1 VCRVTSTLSIR
12 RRVDGVFPHRYLED
26 QFRGRIQKAC
36 ASFYP
41 DTSPPL
47 PIDQAANILVQRWLD
62 TCEEATRQ
70 VDDRRKRVTAE
81 LGASVRDD
89 QAWGVRLAYLA
100 DTASDH
106 GAALRGGA
114 GVSNGRGDVLAT
126 LDDGPFRVAEV
137 YCAKDSAIRL
147 PIRADVLERLL
158 KRFRRA
164 QDAADEAIGK
174 EKEHKKKSSP
184 VEEQP
189 LVQKAGRIPKK
200 RKRTQTSEEHTARP
214 AHFLSH
220 VYSMLLRYD
229 DLSGEAG
236 QHGAIPPQVFDVL
249 SCVEINPSRRW
260 RGGRRDAS
268 VRTRRGILISTQ
280 VLRKWGCAHECCATP
295 FNATLDSY
303 GSPFL
308 DTDGVFGSAG
318 SFFAFEPSEGCF
330 EINPPFTLSG
340 NHVSDHMGRILQ
352 RAEDS
357 RKPLTFVMVHAAP
370 HARVA
375 REAGLQ
381 RFVREEVRLEGGRHY
396 YLEGNFYQ
404 RAQPRA
410 YVPPF
415 PSVVLFFSTT
425 EGSKRWPV
433 TRSLVDDIKKAFAWP
448 RVKSKPA
455 RPSAMLPVPSRPA
468 IKPPD
473 VPSWPAPAPAPPAR
487 PLAIDPEP
495 VIDPASTTHEMAPG
509 GWQTVMM

>member
-1 VCRVTSTLSIR
+1 MR
-12 RRVDGVFPHRYLED
+12 RP
-26 QFRGRIQKAC
+26 
-36 ASFYP
+36 
-41 DTSPPL
+41 
-47 PIDQAANILVQRWLD
+47 
-62 TCEEATRQ
+62 
-70 VDDRRKRVTAE
+70 
-81 LGASVRDD
+81 
-89 QAWGVRLAYLA
+89 AWGVRLAYLA

-174 EKEHKKKSSP
+174 EKERSHHI
-184 VEEQP
+184 VQEP

-200 RKRTQTSEEHTARP
+200 RKDADLRRTYCGRP
-214 AHFLSH
+214 TFYPA
-220 VYSMLLRYD
+220 YSMLLRD

-249 SCVEINPSRRW
+249 SCVEIDPSRRW
-260 RGGRRDAS
+260 RGGR
-268 VRTRRGILISTQ
+268 TRRNILIPTQ

-330 EINPPFTLSG
+330 EINPLYIKWQPRERPHGPRPPTSGGFEEAPGCLSR
-340 NHVSDHMGRILQ
+340 ST
-352 RAEDS
+352 
-357 RKPLTFVMVHAAP
+357 PP
-370 HARVA
+370 HVA

-381 RFVREEVRLEGGRHY
+381 RFVREEVRLEGGRRY
-396 YLEGNFYQ
+396 YLEATSTSG
-404 RAQPRA
+404 RSPAH
-410 YVPPF
+410 VPPF

-433 TRSLVDDIKKAFAWP
+433 TRSLVDDIKKAFAVTCE
-448 RVKSKPA
+448 VKTGAALGDAAA
-455 RPSAMLPVPSRPA
+455 RRG
-468 IKPPD
+468 PPLNRRRCRRGRHRRLHRR
-473 VPSWPAPAPAPPAR
+473 PPASG
-487 PLAIDPEP
+487 IDPEP
-495 VIDPASTTHEMAPG
+495 VIDPSQRQSARRWRPGHVSNGQLFFRTPGSRSSPGPSARRASESR
-509 GWQTVMM
+509 

>member
-1 VCRVTSTLSIR
+1 MHSTLSIR
-12 RRVDGVFPHRYLED
+12 RRVDGVCPRRYLED

-36 ASFYP
+36 SAFYP

-70 VDDRRKRVTAE
+70 VDDRRKRVTSE

-174 EKEHKKKSSP
+174 EKAAKKP
-184 VEEQP
+184 VTSVQEP

-214 AHFLSH
+214 PHFLPH

-249 SCVEINPSRRW
+249 SCVEINRCVGCASRW
-260 RGGRRDAS
+260 
-268 VRTRRGILISTQ
+268 RTRRKILISAQ

-295 FNATLDSY
+295 FNATLESY

-318 SFFAFEPSEGCF
+318 SFFAFEPVLCLCRNQSVSAG
-330 EINPPFTLSG
+330 EI
-340 NHVSDHMGRILQ
+340 
-352 RAEDS
+352 
-357 RKPLTFVMVHAAP
+357 
-370 HARVA
+370 
-375 REAGLQ
+375 
-381 RFVREEVRLEGGRHY
+381 
-396 YLEGNFYQ
+396 
-404 RAQPRA
+404 
-410 YVPPF
+410 
-415 PSVVLFFSTT
+415 
-425 EGSKRWPV
+425 
-433 TRSLVDDIKKAFAWP
+433 
-448 RVKSKPA
+448 
-455 RPSAMLPVPSRPA
+455 
-468 IKPPD
+468 
-473 VPSWPAPAPAPPAR
+473 
-487 PLAIDPEP
+487 
-495 VIDPASTTHEMAPG
+495 
-509 GWQTVMM
+509 

>member
-1 VCRVTSTLSIR
+1 MNAC
-12 RRVDGVFPHRYLED
+12 PHRYLED

-36 ASFYP
+36 AHLEGQ
-41 DTSPPL
+41 PPL

-70 VDDRRKRVTAE
+70 VDDRRKRVTSE
-81 LGASVRDD
+81 LGSSVRDD

-174 EKEHKKKSSP
+174 EKETKSIR
-184 VEEQP
+184 VVQQEP

-214 AHFLSH
+214 PHFLSH

-249 SCVEINPSRRW
+249 SCVEINQCV
-260 RGGRRDAS
+260 GC
-268 VRTRRGILISTQ
+268 TRNILISTQ
-280 VLRKWGCAHECCATP
+280 VCLLYT
-295 FNATLDSY
+295 
-303 GSPFL
+303 SP
-308 DTDGVFGSAG
+308 S
-318 SFFAFEPSEGCF
+318 
-330 EINPPFTLSG
+330 
-340 NHVSDHMGRILQ
+340 
-352 RAEDS
+352 
-357 RKPLTFVMVHAAP
+357 
-370 HARVA
+370 
-375 REAGLQ
+375 
-381 RFVREEVRLEGGRHY
+381 
-396 YLEGNFYQ
+396 
-404 RAQPRA
+404 PR
-410 YVPPF
+410 
-415 PSVVLFFSTT
+415 
-425 EGSKRWPV
+425 
-433 TRSLVDDIKKAFAWP
+433 D
-448 RVKSKPA
+448 
-455 RPSAMLPVPSRPA
+455 
-468 IKPPD
+468 
-473 VPSWPAPAPAPPAR
+473 
-487 PLAIDPEP
+487 
-495 VIDPASTTHEMAPG
+495 
-509 GWQTVMM
+509 

>member
-1 VCRVTSTLSIR
+1 MAWRTTR
-12 RRVDGVFPHRYLED
+12 RRGTNACPRRYLED

-36 ASFYP
+36 GAFYP

-81 LGASVRDD
+81 LGSSVRDD
-89 QAWGVRLAYLA
+89 TAWGVRLAYLA

-174 EKEHKKKSSP
+174 EKETKKP
-184 VEEQP
+184 VASVQEP

-214 AHFLSH
+214 PHFLSH

-236 QHGAIPPQVFDVL
+236 QHGAIPPQVFD
-249 SCVEINPSRRW
+249 
-260 RGGRRDAS
+260 
-268 VRTRRGILISTQ
+268 

-318 SFFAFEPSEGCF
+318 SFFAFEPVFC
-330 EINPPFTLSG
+330 LCG
-340 NHVSDHMGRILQ
+340 NQPVS
-352 RAEDS
+352 RAETTS
-357 RKPLTFVMVHAAP
+357 R
-370 HARVA
+370 
-375 REAGLQ
+375 
-381 RFVREEVRLEGGRHY
+381 
-396 YLEGNFYQ
+396 
-404 RAQPRA
+404 
-410 YVPPF
+410 
-415 PSVVLFFSTT
+415 
-425 EGSKRWPV
+425 RW
-433 TRSLVDDIKKAFAWP
+433 RG
-448 RVKSKPA
+448 
-455 RPSAMLPVPSRPA
+455 
-468 IKPPD
+468 
-473 VPSWPAPAPAPPAR
+473 
-487 PLAIDPEP
+487 
-495 VIDPASTTHEMAPG
+495 APG
-509 GWQTVMM
+509 I